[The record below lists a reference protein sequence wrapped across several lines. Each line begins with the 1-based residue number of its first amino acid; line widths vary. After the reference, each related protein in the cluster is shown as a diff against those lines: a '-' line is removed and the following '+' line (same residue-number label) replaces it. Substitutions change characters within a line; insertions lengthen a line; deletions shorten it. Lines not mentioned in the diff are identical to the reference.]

1 MQHETRMAI
10 AGLRLKSTPED
21 VRSLPLT
28 ENITVVDGQAVS
40 VLATG
45 ETCGAAATGNQI
57 GVVVFQHV
65 GKSGRTA
72 DGKSEAY
79 VQYDT
84 LPVMTQ
90 GRIWVKPSEVIT
102 ARGEAASPPH
112 RWLRNANAS
121 MRILFKTSPPHRWLR
136 KQKWLDACVF
146 ISSPPHRW
154 LRNVICYGR

>member
-40 VLATG
+40 VLSTG
-45 ETCGAAATGNQI
+45 ETCGAAAAGNQI
-57 GVVVFQHV
+57 GVVVFQHI

-72 DGKSEAY
+72 DGKAEAY

-90 GRIWVKPSEVIT
+90 GRIWVKPSETIT
-102 ARGEAASPPH
+102 ARGEAAKVYATAATGALSQTAEGNIEVVGAYWDVPTNSDGLAVVH
-112 RWLRNANAS
+112 L
-121 MRILFKTSPPHRWLR
+121 
-136 KQKWLDACVF
+136 
-146 ISSPPHRW
+146 
-154 LRNVICYGR
+154 G

>member
-28 ENITVVDGQAVS
+28 EDVTVVDGEAVS

-45 ETCGAAATGNQI
+45 ETCGKAAAGNQI
-57 GVVVFQHV
+57 GVVVFQHI

-72 DGKSEAY
+72 DGKAEAY

-90 GRIWVKPSEVIT
+90 GRIWVKPSETIT
-102 ARGEAASPPH
+102 ARGPAAKVYVTAATGALSQ
-112 RWLRNANAS
+112 
-121 MRILFKTSPPHRWLR
+121 TSAGNIEVVGAYWDVPTNSDGLAVVHL
-136 KQKWLDACVF
+136 
-146 ISSPPHRW
+146 
-154 LRNVICYGR
+154 G

>member
-40 VLATG
+40 VLSTG
-45 ETCGAAATGNQI
+45 ETCGAAAEGNQI

-72 DGKSEAY
+72 DGKAEAY

-90 GRIWVKPSEVIT
+90 GRIWVKPSETIT
-102 ARGEAASPPH
+102 ARGEAAKVYATAATGALSQTAEGNIEVVGAYWDVPTNSDGLAVVH
-112 RWLRNANAS
+112 L
-121 MRILFKTSPPHRWLR
+121 
-136 KQKWLDACVF
+136 
-146 ISSPPHRW
+146 
-154 LRNVICYGR
+154 G